1 MLLWWAVVF
10 LMSFMSLWRRCGR
23 VPFHSAR
30 LAPDST
36 FSLPIPIMYIS
47 MFELAMR
54 QNAQGL
60 FFVWSVAL

>member
-23 VPFHSAR
+23 VPFPSAR
-30 LAPDST
+30 LASDSI

-54 QNAQGL
+54 HNAQGL
-60 FFVWSVAL
+60 FLCGRSL